1 MPYRVV
7 REWKSA
13 IGTLKED
20 GGAEEKMDSRFRG
33 NDGLRGSLPI
43 DVGTFA
49 GRTELGTQE

>member
-43 DVGTFA
+43 DEGTFA